1 MGTPGRVKGEQE
13 GVGEWGWGSCM
24 LTYEG
29 QRVDSQQS

>member
-1 MGTPGRVKGEQE
+1 MGTPGRGKGEQE

-24 LTYEG
+24 LTYKG